1 MLSLRVWAFASLMS
15 SAAFAQQLPIQHVIQ
30 VTPHQKSIVLIDREE
45 GVYSV
50 QHFRQNGSDLQDLV
64 GRQETRSLSEAQK
77 KAGLIL
83 KGLRDQRDNPDTDLP
98 PRQAAPVS
106 SGSNTRVWETT
117 QSWSSE
123 WESRYSRW
131 VNANRDPHFFARY
144 GISTDC
150 ADVAIG
156 YRWIFA
162 RMNGLPAANTLAGSG
177 TLVSN
182 ESMRAAWSGLETSAN
197 WFEDKLFMTVLDYV
211 MENTYTRTLVTDSYP
226 IQINAA
232 SVVPGVHH
240 LEFHEAGGHTLMVVE
255 VQRSTIRVVQSTVP
269 RELRVLSEIEYL
281 RSEEPKAGE
290 EGFLRMR
297 WAQKSGGKI
306 VLAPKTSH
314 PTYSAEQYEPGFI
327 GAAGGFS
334 YAVKER
340 LAGGGG
346 GGVDRFAEFQRVLA
360 RLDELL
366 KGRVNAVESGY
377 NACASTN
384 CAPGSA
390 AWNEY
395 STPTRD
401 NRIRDT
407 LNLASQIMKNG
418 RDSFFKSYSRTWG
431 EFARRQIFI
440 EDRMVSYQ
448 TVLTN
453 FSDGRVSSDPRDP
466 IKARWGL

>member
-1 MLSLRVWAFASLMS
+1 MLSLRVWAFASLIS
-15 SAAFAQQLPIQHVIQ
+15 SAAFAQQLPIKHVVQ
-30 VTPHQKSIVLIDREE
+30 VTPDQKNIVLIDREE

-50 QHFRQNGSDLQDLV
+50 QHFRQNRYDLQDLV
-64 GRQETRSLSEAQK
+64 GRQETRSLSDAQK
-77 KAGLIL
+77 KANAIL
-83 KGLRDQRDNPDTDLP
+83 KDLREQRDNPGTDLP
-98 PRQAAPVS
+98 PRQAAPVVG
-106 SGSNTRVWETT
+106 GSNTRLWETK
-117 QSWSSE
+117 QSWSAE
-123 WESRYSRW
+123 WEAQYSRW
-131 VNANRDPHFFARY
+131 VAANRDPGFFARY

-162 RMNGLPAANTLAGSG
+162 RINGLPAANTLAGTG

-182 ESMRAAWSGLETSAN
+182 ESMRAAWSGLATSAN
-197 WFEDKLFMTVLDYV
+197 WYEDKLFMTALDYV
-211 MENTYTRTLVTDSYP
+211 MENTYTRTLLTDSYP

-232 SVVPGVHH
+232 SLVPGVHH

-281 RSEEPKAGE
+281 RSEEPKANE
-290 EGFLRMR
+290 EGFLRIR
-297 WAQKSGGKI
+297 WAQKAGGKI
-306 VLAPKTSH
+306 VLAPKSSH
-314 PTYSAEQYEPGFI
+314 PTYSAEQYDPGFI

-346 GGVDRFAEFQRVLA
+346 GVDRFAEFQRVLA

-366 KGRVNAVESGY
+366 RGRVNAVESGY
-377 NACASTN
+377 NACMTVN

-390 AWNEY
+390 AWEEY

-418 RDSFFKSYSRTWG
+418 RDSFFQSYSRTWG
-431 EFARRQIFI
+431 EFARRQIFV

-453 FSDGRVSSDPRDP
+453 FSQGRVSSDPRAS